1 MARRRS
7 KKGGNSKTLLLIGGS
22 VAAFVLAVAVMLTRG
37 GNSDV
42 PKQHDID
49 PADYRAHGSSK
60 NGNTYS
66 FTARVE
72 DIETIGD
79 NRLLAVSCNGA
90 PQERLPLLVTP
101 KTKTDVNIT
110 RGDSFI
116 FTVKCM
122 NGRDADKN
130 LVRGIL
136 VVKKVEVK

>member
-1 MARRRS
+1 MARRRT
-7 KKGGNSKTLLLIGGS
+7 KKGGNSKSLLIVGGG
-22 VAAFVLAVAVMLTRG
+22 VAVFVLAVAALLTQG

-60 NGNTYS
+60 NGNTYV

-72 DIETIGD
+72 DIDTIGD

-90 PQERLPLLVTP
+90 PQERLPILVTP

-122 NGRDADKN
+122 NGRDAEKN